1 MDDPDE
7 SISASIS
14 MSTTL
19 GGGGTYY
26 QLLLYN
32 MIRLD
37 FQLCMDISNIF
48 STLLFQIIDTYYS
61 KRGHLFL
68 YIISRSKLY

>member
-26 QLLLYN
+26 QILLCN
-32 MIRLD
+32 MNRLN
-37 FQLCMDISNIF
+37 FQLCMDISNDF
-48 STLLFQIIDTYYS
+48 STLLFLFIGTYYS
-61 KRGHLFL
+61 KDDHVF
-68 YIISRSKLY
+68 

>member
-26 QLLLYN
+26 QILLYN
-32 MIRLD
+32 MIRLN

-48 STLLFQIIDTYYS
+48 SILSFLVMDTYYS
-61 KRGHLFL
+61 NGDYLFL
-68 YIISRSKLY
+68 FFISRSKLY